1 MEEEKRDN
9 VELEKR
15 KEKAIKILKKYGDYI
30 QYIILVVI
38 IWLSYKIRTANLP
51 FLKDITT
58 GKYIPADPDALAFLR
73 YSQYILQNGNLM
85 AVDTLRYYPLGFTG
99 VQEFSLLSHL
109 MVYLYKFL
117 HFFNQAVTIEYA
129 NIIYPPVALAIG
141 LVFFFLLVKK
151 LLNYKVA
158 LIASAFLI
166 VIPAFLFRTMAGIS
180 DKEALGTLLMFMAFY
195 FFIYSWKQNNIKK
208 SLITALLAG
217 ILTALMGMVWG
228 GVSFIFFIIGIFALI
243 ILLLNKF
250 NNRKFYA
257 YVVWLLSSLIILN
270 ILF

>member
-129 NIIYPPVALAIG
+129 SSIG
-141 LVFFFLLVKK
+141 YRACILFPFNKK
-151 LLNYKVA
+151 TVELQGSIDSVCISHCN
-158 LIASAFLI
+158 S
-166 VIPAFLFRTMAGIS
+166 GIS
-180 DKEALGTLLMFMAFY
+180 F
-195 FFIYSWKQNNIKK
+195 QNN
-208 SLITALLAG
+208 G
-217 ILTALMGMVWG
+217 W
-228 GVSFIFFIIGIFALI
+228 SF
-243 ILLLNKF
+243 
-250 NNRKFYA
+250 R
-257 YVVWLLSSLIILN
+257 
-270 ILF
+270 